1 MKTGE
6 NIKRETEP
14 TREARKVVGGGCSN
28 RQRILNSFCK
38 GLMIIAA
45 DSTPCLCLGLFFV
58 RAVSGKPISTV
69 GIEEFQRA
77 IR

>member
-14 TREARKVVGGGCSN
+14 TREARKGGCSN

-38 GLMIIAA
+38 GLMVIAA